1 MMFRFKN
8 VLILL
13 FIMLLGNWNIFA
25 QEPIVPEVSD
35 EDLTL
40 FASAFTEVQN
50 INNAIQQKMVSVV
63 EGEGIE
69 VERFNE
75 IQQAQQDPNLK
86 VEVTEEEKAQ
96 FVKATQKVQELQVQ
110 AQQKM
115 RTKIE
120 EEGLTIDD
128 YQKIIT
134 AVQNSP
140 ELQQK
145 LQKILEEG

>member
-8 VLILL
+8 VLIFSL
-13 FIMLLGNWNIFA
+13 IMSLGSWNAFA
-25 QEPIVPEVSD
+25 QEPIVPEVS
-35 EDLTL
+35 EDDLNL

-50 INNAIQQKMVSVV
+50 INNAIQQEMVSVV

-69 VERFNE
+69 VDRFNE
-75 IQQAQQDPNLK
+75 IQQAQQDPNQK
-86 VEVTEEEKAQ
+86 VEATEEEKAQ
-96 FVKATQKVQELQVQ
+96 FVKATQKIQELQVQ
-110 AQQKM
+110 AQEKM

-134 AVQNSP
+134 AIQNSP
-140 ELQQK
+140 ELQEK